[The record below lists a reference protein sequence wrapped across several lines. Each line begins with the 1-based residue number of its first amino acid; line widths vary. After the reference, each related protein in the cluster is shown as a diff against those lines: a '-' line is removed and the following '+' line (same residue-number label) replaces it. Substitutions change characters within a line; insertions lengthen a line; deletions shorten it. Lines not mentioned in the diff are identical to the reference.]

1 MLKINLLP
9 PERRR
14 LRRTPL
20 YALLPLT
27 LGVML
32 VAGST
37 AMAAWFWVMMV
48 TIQGDIEATEA
59 TIKRKE
65 PIRSQHQQLTNAL
78 AKIRAD
84 MGSITQILST
94 PRPHWSEI
102 MGALVEVSSK
112 NPNVWFDKI
121 EILNETA
128 ASAALRRFS
137 PQTRQQPRFGVQL
150 ECNVAPEKL
159 TEEGKISYVGNPEL
173 IMKFREELKLHPILQ
188 KNFKEFWPVHPD
200 WQSTPEQ
207 GSNEGFKLKFSVF
220 LISVK

>member
-1 MLKINLLP
+1 MLRINLLP

-37 AMAAWFWVMMV
+37 AMAAWFWVMM
-48 TIQGDIEATEA
+48 TTLQEDIQATEA

-65 PIRSQHQQLTNAL
+65 YVRNEHQQLTNAL

-84 MGSITQILST
+84 MGSITQILNT
-94 PRPHWSEI
+94 QRPNWSEI

-112 NPNVWFDKI
+112 NTHVWFDKI
-121 EILNETA
+121 EILNATS

-137 PQTRQQPRFGVQL
+137 PQAKQQPQFGVQL

-173 IMKFREELKLHPILQ
+173 IMKFREDLKAHPIIR

-200 WQSTPEQ
+200 WQLTPEH
-207 GSNEGFKLKFSVF
+207 GTDEGFKLKFSVF
-220 LISVK
+220 LIAVQ